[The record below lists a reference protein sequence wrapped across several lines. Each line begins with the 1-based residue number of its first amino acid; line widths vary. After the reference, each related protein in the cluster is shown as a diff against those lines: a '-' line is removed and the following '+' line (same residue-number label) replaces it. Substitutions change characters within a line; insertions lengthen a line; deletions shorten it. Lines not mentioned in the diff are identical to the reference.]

1 MTNSKYQ
8 KTFVILLV
16 LFLCFSGIF
25 SQSPER
31 VDELYNPVIDAL
43 EKHDW
48 ASLDKHCTKLI
59 KEVKSP
65 AYADLV
71 SIVSYMHLHSIS
83 ALMNNRV
90 ISQKEA
96 IKKAKVYKGK
106 TLIMPGHPFKE
117 KCLFNCLYLTKEDSK
132 VLHCATS
139 NDIGTLIYSFE
150 YYEMEESLSD
160 SFLKENEGRIMEIRA
175 RLKELEVNGQMLP
188 RFNMR
193 FDKVEYLFSDV
204 ENIDVEDSPN
214 SNPKN

>member
-1 MTNSKYQ
+1 M
-8 KTFVILLV
+8 
-16 LFLCFSGIF
+16 F

-65 AYADLV
+65 DYADLISV
-71 SIVSYMHLHSIS
+71 VSYMHLHAIS
-83 ALMNNRV
+83 ALMNERK

-96 IKKAKVYKGK
+96 IKKAKWYKGK
-106 TLIMPGHPFKE
+106 VLIMPGHPFKE
-117 KCLFNCLYLTKEDSK
+117 KCMFNCLYPTKENAK
-132 VLHCATS
+132 VLHCTS
-139 NDIGTLIYSFE
+139 SDEKGTLIYSFE
-150 YYEMEESLSD
+150 YYEMDEALSD
-160 SFLKENEGRIMEIRA
+160 SFLKENEGKIMKIRA
-175 RLKELEVNGQMLP
+175 RLKEIEVNGQMLP

-193 FDKVEYLFSDV
+193 FDEVEYLITDV
-204 ENIDVEDSPN
+204 ENIDVENSPN